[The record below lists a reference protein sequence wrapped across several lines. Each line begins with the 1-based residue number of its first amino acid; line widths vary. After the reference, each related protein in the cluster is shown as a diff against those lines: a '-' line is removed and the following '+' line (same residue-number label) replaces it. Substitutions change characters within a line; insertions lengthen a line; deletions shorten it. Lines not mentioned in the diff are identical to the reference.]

1 MPQDF
6 KYKSI
11 KLDSGRMVHIDNLHI
26 TETYGGMLKG
36 PPNARI
42 NGEIMEKA
50 RTMMKPRWGWRQTHM
65 IWPIFFGDESGHLL
79 LPPWLCLAWLICRD
93 PVNPE
98 FMGSEL
104 VVIWFAH
111 DVSSMPIVDLVAAA
125 VKGLDWE
132 SLAADFD
139 Y

>member
-1 MPQDF
+1 
-6 KYKSI
+6 
-11 KLDSGRMVHIDNLHI
+11 
-26 TETYGGMLKG
+26 
-36 PPNARI
+36 
-42 NGEIMEKA
+42 
-50 RTMMKPRWGWRQTHM
+50 M
-65 IWPIFFGDESGHLL
+65 IWPIFFGHESGHLF
-79 LPPWLCLAWLICRD
+79 LPPWLCLAWLTCLE

-104 VVIWFAH
+104 VVIWFTH
-111 DVSSMPIVDLVAAA
+111 DVSSMPIGDLVEAA